1 MATTV
6 TQETLHRPALGEP
19 GEPCAR
25 CGAPLAADQRYCLEC
40 GARRGPLPFEPP
52 PAGPAPLPV
61 APAADP
67 APSEPRSE
75 PITPSM
81 AAIGVGLAVLFLGVG
96 VLVGKAGDDG
106 GGSEAASKPTVVTVA
121 GGAPAAGATGG
132 DQVAAA
138 TAFTSDW
145 PAGEEGWTV
154 QLQVIAKD
162 GADASQVEDAK
173 NAASDKGA
181 GDVGALDSDQFA
193 SLDGGNYV
201 VYSGHYGSKGEA
213 QKALGKLKQD
223 FPDARVV
230 KVGSGGGAAP
240 NVDSAKAKADQQAVQ
255 NLQNLSGSDYAKQSQ
270 KLPKEV
276 ATPGAPPPKDDKEG
290 GGGSGFDTID

>member
-1 MATTV
+1 MATTL
-6 TQETLHRPALGEP
+6 TTETLHRPALGEP

-40 GARRGPLPFEPP
+40 GARRGPLPFSPPP
-52 PAGPAPLPV
+52 PAPVPEAPEPA
-61 APAADP
+61 
-67 APSEPRSE
+67 SEPRSE

-96 VLVGKAGDDG
+96 VLVGKAGNDG
-106 GGSEAASKPTVVTVA
+106 GSDVASKPTVVTVA
-121 GGAPAAGATGG
+121 GGAPAAGAASG

-138 TAFTSDW
+138 TDFTSDW

-154 QLQVIAKD
+154 QLHVIAKD
-162 GADASQVEDAK
+162 GADVAKVEDAK

-181 GDVGALDSDQFA
+181 GDVGALDSDEFP

-201 VYSGHYGSKGEA
+201 IYSGRLDSKAKA
-213 QKALGKLKQD
+213 QKALGKLKKD
-223 FPDARVV
+223 FPKA
-230 KVGSGGGAAP
+230 KVIQVGAGESK
-240 NVDSAKAKADQQAVQ
+240 VDPAKAKADQQAVQ

-276 ATPGAPPPKDDKEG
+276 ATPGAPPPKDNKEG
-290 GGGSGFDTID
+290 GGGSGFDTIN